1 MIMNRAYLAINAS
14 QEDRNMYLFDWQV
27 ISMLG
32 DVREGEESGGEERR
46 GTESKQASQH
56 SSCCA
61 HLSANEPISL
71 DTRPWEV

>member
-46 GTESKQASQH
+46 GERRKG
-56 SSCCA
+56 
-61 HLSANEPISL
+61 L
-71 DTRPWEV
+71 WE